1 MSSDKVIYIRKQIN
15 RNIHNLR
22 VLNDVG
28 MEWGR
33 GNTLISLSDII
44 DFIIYDTSTLLE
56 SLKQEA
62 G

>member
-22 VLNDVG
+22 VLNAVG

-33 GNTLISLSDII
+33 GNTLISISDII

-56 SLKQEA
+56 SLKEEV

>member
-15 RNIHNLR
+15 RNIHDLR
-22 VLNDVG
+22 VINDVG

>member
-1 MSSDKVIYIRKQIN
+1 MASNKIIYIRKQIN

-22 VLNDVG
+22 VLNDIG

-44 DFIIYDTSTLLE
+44 DFIIYDTSTLLKT
-56 SLKQEA
+56 LKEEN

>member
-15 RNIHNLR
+15 RNIHNIR

-28 MEWGR
+28 MEWAR
-33 GNTLISLSDII
+33 GNTLISISHII
-44 DFIIYDTSTLLE
+44 DFFIYDTSTLLE
-56 SLKQEA
+56 TLKEET

>member
-1 MSSDKVIYIRKQIN
+1 MASDKVIHIRKQIN

-56 SLKQEA
+56 SLKQET

>member
-44 DFIIYDTSTLLE
+44 DFIIYDTSTLLKT
-56 SLKQEA
+56 LKEEN

>member
-56 SLKQEA
+56 TLKEET

>member
-56 SLKQEA
+56 SLKQET